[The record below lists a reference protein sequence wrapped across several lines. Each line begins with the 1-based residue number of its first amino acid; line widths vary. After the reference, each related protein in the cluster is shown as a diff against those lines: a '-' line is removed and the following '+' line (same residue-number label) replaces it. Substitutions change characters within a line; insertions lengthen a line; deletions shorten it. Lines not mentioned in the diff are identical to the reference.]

1 MNCKYYIAELFIWRR
16 ESLLKKKKEYQL
28 ILAIIMKWDS
38 KKDRRV
44 KSILSIYKN
53 YINVAI

>member
-1 MNCKYYIAELFIWRR
+1 MNCKYYIAELFIWRW

>member
-1 MNCKYYIAELFIWRR
+1 MNCKYYIAKLFIWRR
-16 ESLLKKKKEYQL
+16 ESLFKKKEYQL

-38 KKDRRV
+38 KKDCQV
-44 KSILSIYKN
+44 ESILSIYKN

>member
-1 MNCKYYIAELFIWRR
+1 MGIII
-16 ESLLKKKKEYQL
+16 KKKKEYQL